1 VCIVLQVKHR
11 ICETSEIKKERD
23 NKMSMGTIK
32 NRVFFRSTYFRMVVI
47 GICSVTLRAYVPQL
61 PMYGAGHDDEL
72 MVSLANNLINGNW
85 LGNYSDLANRTL
97 AKPPGYAFFL
107 VISYLFKVP
116 STVLVHLFITF
127 LGLYIFNNL
136 IKNGLNRVVA
146 EIGYFVMV
154 FSPVWFTASSS
165 RIYRDYFLAGLMI
178 AVIAS
183 SMNLFNQLGRN
194 QIKGKISRRGV
205 LNLGMASVAV
215 GLALS
220 WIRVTKNLTFSAIAL
235 VVFVLIS
242 SGFVFMRRPLKQF
255 YVLLLVAGSIL
266 ISFNVL
272 PKAVAI
278 QNERTYGV
286 SLTNNYTEGSFARAM
301 KVMASVRETK
311 PRQYVVVSK
320 SMRLKM
326 YSVSPTLRKIE
337 PYLELPLA
345 SGWKIPP
352 CQSQLRICDES
363 AAWFPWEIRD
373 GVFLA
378 GLGSTALEFE
388 KTFEKISLE
397 IEAACKSRFIQC
409 GEQGLASGIG
419 PLNDL
424 SKRHIAESFAAAA
437 KEVLDLSGGEGVG
450 ASFVPDVS
458 DETVL
463 LWNETVRYLPKNTPL
478 NSVFPGVN
486 AGSDSISL
494 LSNVYKKFWPYF
506 LILGI
511 GGYLLFDSKKHNLRV
526 MIFGIGCLVAAVA
539 QLSQLAVAE
548 ASIGMFVRGATG
560 YFLPIYPFVIVS
572 CTIGLDILVCRL
584 KNIQPSQSGNTETK

>member
-1 VCIVLQVKHR
+1 
-11 ICETSEIKKERD
+11 
-23 NKMSMGTIK
+23 M
-32 NRVFFRSTYFRMVVI
+32 
-47 GICSVTLRAYVPQL
+47 PQL
-61 PMYGAGHDDEL
+61 PMYGAEHDDEL

-85 LGNYSDLANRTL
+85 LGNYSDLTTRTL

-107 VISYLFKVP
+107 VISYVFNVP
-116 STVLVHLFITF
+116 STVLVHLCIAF

-136 IKNGLNRVVA
+136 LKYGLNRVVV
-146 EIGYFVMV
+146 ETGYFVLV

-165 RIYRDYFLAGLMI
+165 RIYRDYFLAGLMV

-183 SMNLFNQLGRN
+183 SMNLLNQLGGN
-194 QIKGKISRRGV
+194 QINGKVSRRGV
-205 LNLGMASVAV
+205 FNVGVASVAV
-215 GLALS
+215 GLTLS
-220 WIRVTKNLTFSAIAL
+220 WIRVTKNITFSATAL
-235 VVFVLIS
+235 VVFVLILV
-242 SGFVFMRRPLKQF
+242 GFVFRRRPLKQF
-255 YVLLLVAGSIL
+255 YVLLLVTGSIL

-286 SLTNNYTEGSFARAM
+286 DLTNNYTEGSFARVM

-326 YSVSPTLRKIE
+326 YSVSPTLRIIT
-337 PYLELPLA
+337 PYLELPSA
-345 SGWKIPP
+345 SGWKTPP

-373 GVFLA
+373 GVFSA
-378 GLGSTALEFE
+378 GLGDTALEFE

-419 PLNDL
+419 PLNNL
-424 SKRHIAESFAAAA
+424 SKRHVAESFAAAA
-437 KEVLDLSGGEGVG
+437 KEVLDLTGSEGVG

-458 DETVL
+458 DKTVL
-463 LWNETVRYLPKNTPL
+463 LWNETVRYLPKNAPL

-511 GGYLLFDSKKHNLRV
+511 GGYLLFDRKKHNLKV

-539 QLSQLAVAE
+539 QMSQLAVAE
-548 ASIGMFVRGATG
+548 ASIGIFVRGATG

-572 CTIGLDILVCRL
+572 CTIGLDILVRRL
-584 KNIQPSQSGNTETK
+584 RNIQPSQSDNTETT